1 MSTVMKFISPV
12 DEFPLGSVFE
22 DLPGVEVEL
31 ERLIPHETLIILYF
45 WVRGVSKQ
53 RTSKPRS
60 NHTLARDEYPTGR

>member
-31 ERLIPHETLIILYF
+31 ERLIPHETLIIPYF
-45 WVRGVSKQ
+45 GCAVSKQ

-60 NHTLARDEYPTGR
+60 NHTLA